1 MERLDRP
8 ATGRE
13 ADRMAQAIS
22 AALILRGACAALFT
36 AAQGLPARQA
46 AGHMTT
52 MEAPQA
58 VAAAMAAWLTGRAG
72 PGRIAASL

>member
-13 ADRMAQAIS
+13 AERMAQAIS
-22 AALILRGACAALFT
+22 AALFT